1 MSSEQHNNRH
11 RSGPAKPAGD
21 VSDAKIV
28 SSTTAGSS
36 SSPTAAPASKGGGA
50 QGQGAKPGVAASV
63 GPASA
68 ANPAHPKPSASSP
81 AAQAAGAAASSAT
94 QPVSGVRA
102 EAGKAGEGAEGAS
115 AKTLTATHAKADGKP
130 QDMASVVTAAAQPP
144 VPPKKAH
151 TQGKDVR
158 RGGGAAGSWLL
169 LLLVLGLAG
178 GGWWYT
184 QQRFQAAEQENAK
197 RLAEAE
203 ARAQALEAQILDLK
217 NSHSQL
223 QAQGSSLEN
232 RLAESASQREQL
244 QTLFEDMARVRGDKR
259 LAEAERGLELATQ
272 HLALS
277 GNVRGAVVALS
288 GAEKALADSQTASA
302 IELRRAILQ
311 DIERLKSLPEVDL
324 TRSVARL
331 DEVISRVDQLPFLAD
346 PAMPSGGGAE
356 LGQADGT
363 AAAHEADA
371 SAAEATDAA
380 AAEGNTVSRWFD
392 QAVDAGASAAS
403 TVWQEFTNLV
413 QIRRIDDADR
423 LLLAPDQKRSVREGL
438 RLQLLNARINLL
450 NRDETL
456 FRQDLA
462 RGVETI
468 SRYFDPNQAEVK
480 SSVDILTR
488 LQGEPLQLNLPS
500 LSGSMD
506 ALAATRAES
515 ETNR

>member
-11 RSGPAKPAGD
+11 RAGPAKPAGD
-21 VSDAKIV
+21 VSDAKII
-28 SSTTAGSS
+28 SSTAAGSS
-36 SSPTAAPASKGGGA
+36 SSPSSAPAPKGA
-50 QGQGAKPGVAASV
+50 VTPGQGTK
-63 GPASA
+63 
-68 ANPAHPKPSASSP
+68 
-81 AAQAAGAAASSAT
+81 AGAAASPAPASLRPSGSAGAQAAGT
-94 QPVSGVRA
+94 PASAQAVQAPAKGGADSKRA
-102 EAGKAGEGAEGAS
+102 VGAS
-115 AKTLTATHAKADGKP
+115 ASATKTSTTASGKTDGKP
-130 QDMASVVTAAAQPP
+130 QDMASVVTAAAQPSAP
-144 VPPKKAH
+144 SKQAEAAPR
-151 TQGKDVR
+151 DER
-158 RGGGAAGSWLL
+158 RAGSAAGSWLL

-184 QQRFQAAEQENAK
+184 QQRFQLAEQENAK

-203 ARAQALEAQILDLK
+203 ARAQALEAQILELK
-217 NSHSQL
+217 NSHTQL

-259 LAEAERGLELATQ
+259 LAEAERGLELANQ

-302 IELRRAILQ
+302 IALRRVILQ

-346 PAMPSGGGAE
+346 PAMPTGDAALPGEDAGAAAATE
-356 LGQADGT
+356 DEAEAVATQAADT
-363 AAAHEADA
+363 AAAD
-371 SAAEATDAA
+371 
-380 AAEGNTVSRWFD
+380 GNAVSRWFD
-392 QAVDAGASAAS
+392 QAIDMGASAAG

-450 NRDETL
+450 NRDEAL

-468 SRYFDPNQAEVK
+468 GRYFDPNRPEVK
-480 SSVDILTR
+480 SSLDMLTQ
-488 LQGEPLQLNLPS
+488 LQAEPLQLNLPS
-500 LSGSMD
+500 LSGSME

-515 ETNR
+515 ETSR